1 MMAKGA
7 VQTVNATNSWL
18 FGKINKIDHLFSKI
32 EIIQNN
38 TIKNYQVVIRNDDE
52 VCRTV

>member
-1 MMAKGA
+1 MAAKGA

-18 FGKINKIDHLFSKI
+18 FGKINKIDHLLANI

-38 TIKNYQVVIRNDDE
+38 VIKN
-52 VCRTV
+52 